1 MKKWLGV
8 LTSLGCLSMAL
19 PVQAQTF
26 PSKTITIVVTAA
38 AGGWRVHAEVRHP
51 SADACPRYTRIE
63 SSAVE
68 GLNEP
73 GLLEF
78 V

>member
-8 LTSLGCLSMAL
+8 LTSLGCLSMAM

-38 AGGWRVHAEVRHP
+38 AGGVTDILAR
-51 SADACPRYTRIE
+51 
-63 SSAVE
+63 AVGARLSE
-68 GLNEP
+68 KWGQ
-73 GLLEF
+73 
-78 V
+78 